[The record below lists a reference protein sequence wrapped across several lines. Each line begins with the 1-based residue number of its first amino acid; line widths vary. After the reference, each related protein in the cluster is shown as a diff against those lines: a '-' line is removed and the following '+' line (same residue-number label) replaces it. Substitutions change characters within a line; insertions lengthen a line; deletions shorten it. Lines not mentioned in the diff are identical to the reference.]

1 MMYVKI
7 PKSRVGAL
15 IGKHGEVKKRVEE
28 ISGVKMDINS
38 KDGDVVIDESSGDP
52 LMALKVRDFVMAV
65 GRGFS
70 PERAWRIFNE
80 DVYFEVIDIKE
91 FTGKRENRIRVL
103 RGRIIGKNGKTRRII
118 EEMSGASISVYG
130 YTVAI
135 IGDYTQ
141 METAK
146 KAVEMLLRGSK
157 HATIYH
163 FLEKKRRENK
173 YRALDY
179 YYIQ

>member
-7 PKSRVGAL
+7 PKSRIAVL

-28 ISGVKMDINS
+28 ISGVKMNIDS
-38 KDGDVVIDESSGDP
+38 KEGDVTIDDTHGDP

-65 GRGFS
+65 AQGFS
-70 PERAWRIFNE
+70 PARAWRIFNE
-80 DVYFEVIDIKE
+80 DVYFEIVDIKE

-130 YTVAI
+130 YSVGI
-135 IGDYTQ
+135 IGTYTQ
-141 METAK
+141 VETAK

-163 FLEKKRRENK
+163 FLEKKRRESK

>member
-7 PKSRVGAL
+7 PRSRIGAL
-15 IGKHGEVKKRVEE
+15 IGKNGEVKKRVEN
-28 ISGVKMDINS
+28 ISGVRMEIDS
-38 KDGDVVIDESSGDP
+38 REGDVVIDESSGDP

-91 FTGKRENRIRVL
+91 FAGKRENRIRVL
-103 RGRIIGKNGKTRRII
+103 RGRVIGKNGRTRRII
-118 EEMSGASISVYG
+118 EELSGASLSIYG
-130 YTVAI
+130 YYVAI
-135 IGDYTQ
+135 IGSYTQ
-141 METAK
+141 IETAK
-146 KAVEMLLRGSK
+146 HAVEMLLRGSK

-163 FLEKKRRENK
+163 YLEKKRRENK